1 MAARI
6 RELDKPLL
14 AVTLL
19 LAAFGLATLYSAGQ
33 TDVPSFVTTIWLK
46 QLIWLGVALVAV
58 ILVFRVSPRLLE
70 WSTPYVYIVAV
81 VVLLFTLA
89 FGTGGGTAASSKSWI
104 TIGGHRLGQPSELA
118 KLAVVMMLARWLA
131 ERRAA
136 PATLRELVPPCLI
149 AGVPFLLI
157 VAQPDLGSALVLVA
171 ILFSMLYWAGTK
183 PSLLLLL
190 ASPAIGLV
198 LS

>member
-46 QLIWLGVALVAV
+46 QLVWLGVALVAV

-70 WSTPYVYIVAV
+70 WATPYVY
-81 VVLLFTLA
+81 
-89 FGTGGGTAASSKSWI
+89 S
-104 TIGGHRLGQPSELA
+104 P
-118 KLAVVMMLARWLA
+118 
-131 ERRAA
+131 RRAA
-136 PATLRELVPPCLI
+136 SR
-149 AGVPFLLI
+149 
-157 VAQPDLGSALVLVA
+157 GSP
-171 ILFSMLYWAGTK
+171 SPGTGWV
-183 PSLLLLL
+183 SHRSWRS
-190 ASPAIGLV
+190 SPWC
-198 LS
+198 